1 MRKQITIQNRVYP
14 DQMTRA
20 GYETELQ
27 RQLAQQFAAML
38 LRLFPELVN
47 ELEAREPDKK
57 AA

>member
-1 MRKQITIQNRVYP
+1 MRKQVTIQNRVYP

-20 GYETELQ
+20 DYEAELQ
-27 RQLAQQFAAML
+27 RRLAQQFAAML